1 MVSDILRPGDKVEI
15 NSLRKTGSAHL
26 SETESCDYMS
36 RIQGVNQDGTID
48 IAMPI
53 VEGKY
58 VLLHLGVSFEFVFYA
73 NNSLYKATGT
83 VKERFKSNNIYMLRI
98 ELKTPL
104 GKLQRREFYR
114 FPCVMDFKYYHID
127 EEQAK
132 LEDAEDILESLR
144 DENFYE
150 KEKKGTILDLSGG
163 GARFVAGENLDVNQ
177 EVLCVIYLDGDS
189 QDNVLYVRSKILTNK
204 KLEAPEPKFEHRIE
218 FVGMKSKTREEII
231 RYIFEE
237 ERRMRKSENR

>member
-15 NSLRKTGSAHL
+15 NILHKADGQNKDGVTAY
-26 SETESCDYMS
+26 DYTS
-36 RIQGVNQDGTID
+36 RVQEVNQDGTID

-53 VEGKY
+53 VDGKY

-73 NNSLYKATGT
+73 NNSLYKATGSI
-83 VKERFKSNNIYMLRI
+83 KERFKSNNLYMLRI

-114 FPCVMDFKYYHID
+114 FPCVMDFRYYHID

-132 LEDAEDILESLR
+132 FAEPEDILESLR

-150 KEKKGTILDLSGG
+150 KEKQGTILDLSGG
-163 GARFVAGENLDVNQ
+163 GARFVADENLKVNQ
-177 EVLCVIYLDGDS
+177 ELLCVLYLSGES
-189 QDNVLYVRSKILTNK
+189 KDNVLYVRSKVLTNK
-204 KLEAPEPKFEHRIE
+204 QLEAPEPKFEHRIE
-218 FVGMKSKTREEII
+218 FVGMRSKTREEII